1 MSGLS
6 EKQIICEKS
15 DYSKPES
22 ALSSRTVHISNNTF
36 LELRVAPNLTFIRLN
51 RSF

>member
-22 ALSSRTVHISNNTF
+22 ALSSRTVHMSNNTF
-36 LELRVAPNLTFIRLN
+36 SSKFDIHTFE
-51 RSF
+51 